1 MEITKEYL
9 SPMGFLDGY
18 LSDYVKEECDQ
29 TPFYEALKRIR
40 DIQDKGDIPSDELYE
55 SVGLAR
61 NNKDLATVE
70 FGYYISDIHYYLF
83 DECSPYFIGD
93 EANKDSLNKRILFFL
108 LNADHEALFS
118 FGWFLL
124 NLPGE
129 YLSFLKR
136 HYKKKETIEA
146 KTIWDN
152 PIVLHEYV
160 NQYGDDT
167 EKEIAIILI
176 DMFNEYRERI
186 LTHTCP

>member
-40 DIQDKGDIPSDELYE
+40 NIQINGNVPNEEIYRM
-55 SVGLAR
+55 VGLAR
-61 NNKDLATVE
+61 NNNDLATVE
-70 FGYYISDIHYYLF
+70 FGYYISNIHYYLF

-93 EANKDSLNKRILFFL
+93 ESNKDSLNNRILFFL
-108 LNADHEALFS
+108 HNANHEALFS

-136 HYKKKETIEA
+136 QYKKKEPIES

-152 PIVLHEYV
+152 PTILYEYV

-167 EKEIAIILI
+167 EKEIAVILV
-176 DMFNEYRERI
+176 DMFKEYHERI
-186 LTHTCP
+186 LTDTCP